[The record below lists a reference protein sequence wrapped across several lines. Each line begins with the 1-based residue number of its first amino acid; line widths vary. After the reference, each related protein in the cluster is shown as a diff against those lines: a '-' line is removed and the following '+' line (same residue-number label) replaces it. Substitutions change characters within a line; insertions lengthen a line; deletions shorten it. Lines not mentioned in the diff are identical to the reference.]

1 MGGKG
6 GGGEGGEVQGLGE
19 VGEFGLIAE
28 GRDSVMVKNT
38 ACDQ

>member
-1 MGGKG
+1 M
-6 GGGEGGEVQGLGE
+6 QGLGE

-28 GRDSVMVKNT
+28 GRDSVMVKNA